1 MFSAG
6 NRHVHPGR
14 HHAVLHRHRTAAPA
28 GDASRVAAGERRL
41 HDAVAARWH
50 WDRLL
55 SEHYRDVLE
64 RPERFGGPGSGAVQV
79 CFDLVEEAG

>member
-1 MFSAG
+1 
-6 NRHVHPGR
+6 
-14 HHAVLHRHRTAAPA
+14 
-28 GDASRVAAGERRL
+28 VAAGERRL